1 MRQNLLDQLPLVPA
15 AIDHEHARELGAI
28 SVVLDELPEAVHL
41 IHEDLCWR
49 GKRRVDPSKGR
60 RGLAAEQILRITI
73 LKQMNGFSYEQLAF
87 HLADSTTYR
96 TFCRLGFDRK
106 PPKKSALQK
115 NVKRVRATT
124 WQNIHQWVAQRAQ
137 QLGVETG
144 KKVRTDCTVVESNIH
159 YPTDSSLLWDS
170 VRVLV
175 RGMSRAK
182 ETFGIEF
189 HDHSRRAKR
198 RAMGILNAKSTAERR
213 PLYRDLIKV
222 TDKTLAQAERVA
234 SQLGEVEV
242 GGILQMALAETLAT
256 ELREYVRLAHQVI
269 SQTERRVFRGE
280 TVPAS
285 EKLVSIFEAHTD
297 IIIKDRRE
305 TLYGHKLCLTSGA
318 SGIVT
323 DVVVERGNP
332 SDSTLAIRMIERH
345 KESFGQVPRQASF
358 DGGFASRDNLA
369 TLKQLGVKDVAFSK
383 RCRLEISDMVKSSW
397 LYRKLKNFRAG
408 IEGVISFLKRGFGLG
423 RCLWRGFQSF
433 EAYVNASVVA
443 CNLLV
448 IARHALARRKAS

>member
-1 MRQNLLDQLPLVPA
+1 
-15 AIDHEHARELGAI
+15 
-28 SVVLDELPEAVHL
+28 
-41 IHEDLCWR
+41 
-49 GKRRVDPSKGR
+49 
-60 RGLAAEQILRITI
+60 
-73 LKQMNGFSYEQLAF
+73 MNGFSYEQLAF

-115 NVKRVRATT
+115 NVQRVRATT